1 MKNLFLAT
9 CAFALLAVSCN
20 DKSAP
25 VQTPEATGEA
35 VATTGKIAYVRIDT
49 LINQYNMYIDLRAA
63 YEAKAQKA
71 DTELTSKSRSLE
83 RQVRDYQEK
92 IQNGLVTRSQAQS
105 IEEDLT
111 RQQQNFMQHRDKVM
125 GEMAEEEQVM
135 LNQIQYSITE
145 FIKELNKDYQYD
157 LILSTSGSSPIL
169 SGNPSMDI
177 TSIVLEG
184 LNKKYAEDQAKAPK
198 NDNKDTKDA
207 TK

>member
-1 MKNLFLAT
+1 MKNLFIAA

-20 DKSAP
+20 DKSAS
-25 VQTPEATGEA
+25 VQTPETSGET

-63 YEAKAQKA
+63 YEEKAKKA

-111 RQQQNFMQHRDKVM
+111 RQQQNFIQHRDKVM

-145 FIKELNKDYQYD
+145 FIKDLNKDYQYD
-157 LILSTSGSSPIL
+157 LILSTTGNTPIL
-169 SGNPSMDI
+169 SGNPALDI
-177 TSIVLEG
+177 TSTVLEG
-184 LNKKYAEDQAKAPK
+184 LNKKYADEKAKAPK
-198 NDNKDTKDA
+198 TEKEAAK
-207 TK
+207 

>member
-1 MKNLFLAT
+1 MKNLLIAA
-9 CAFALLAVSCN
+9 CAFTLLAVSCN
-20 DKSAP
+20 EKSTST
-25 VQTPEATGEA
+25 QTPEATGET
-35 VATTGKIAYVRIDT
+35 VTTTGKIAYVRIDT

-63 YEAKAQKA
+63 YEEKAQKA
-71 DTELTSKSRSLE
+71 DTELTNKGRSLE
-83 RQVRDYQEK
+83 RQMRDYQEK

-157 LILSTSGSSPIL
+157 LILSTTGSSPIL
-169 SGNPSMDI
+169 SGNPALDI
-177 TSIVLEG
+177 TATVLEG
-184 LNKKYAEDQAKAPK
+184 LNKKYAEEKDKAPK
-198 NDNKDTKDA
+198 NDKKEA
-207 TK
+207 AQ